1 VVSTTTNSALTDG
14 VQNAV
19 LGSLLPAGTGAGVTT
34 GQTTGSAAGYTG
46 AGSGA
51 RRGASTAS
59 NPIEQSSGSLL
70 PAGQAGTAAGS
81 GGSGGGGGGSATQP
95 GGAYTS
101 GVQQGGYSSG
111 NIGNNEA
118 NPIGAANSPP
128 TGYAPAGY
136 DTGSPGIASPG
147 SGGAGGSGGGAYMT
161 GTGAPS
167 PPGPQASAPPQGP
180 SWSQGTMD
188 GTLAA
193 GGVLGGGIP
202 VPGVSDGGAAPGSGK
217 IGLQAGLS
225 KAVAAVA
232 MNGVSAGGLFNIS
245 ALVRRAPSA
254 LLLSALLPLPHVRA
268 SCAVPQCQLLSARCA
283 CARRRVRGLAQCGC
297 G

>member
-1 VVSTTTNSALTDG
+1 M
-14 VQNAV
+14 QNAV

-34 GQTTGSAAGYTG
+34 GQTTGQGSAAGYTG

-59 NPIEQSSGSLL
+59 NPILQSSGSLL
-70 PAGQAGTAAGS
+70 PAGQAGTAVG
-81 GGSGGGGGGSATQP
+81 GGSGGISGSATQP

-111 NIGNNEA
+111 NVGNGEA
-118 NPIGAANSPP
+118 NPIGHANAPP
-128 TGYAPAGY
+128 TGHAPAGY

-147 SGGAGGSGGGAYMT
+147 SSGGAGSGGGAYMT
-161 GTGAPS
+161 GVSTPS
-167 PPGPQASAPPQGP
+167 PPPGPQAGAPPAGP

-193 GGVLGGGIP
+193 GGVLGGGMP

-245 ALVRRAPSA
+245 ALVRSAPAS
-254 LLLSALLPLPHVRA
+254 PPPPRVRA
-268 SCAVPQCQLLSARCA
+268 CCAAPQRQLAIRTMRPRSEAACGDWRSAAVAERA
-283 CARRRVRGLAQCGC
+283 GLAWPRRRMP
-297 G
+297 